1 MNDNNFSIG
10 VEVEIIKGIPE
21 KQINQFEDRV
31 VYFTAIGT
39 REYTKGR
46 RAYPYLTGDLE
57 RAEVASPVTGSNK
70 EYNLLAGTNYAK
82 YVYRMKNPHW
92 TNKSTLPQWYH
103 TAFRTRGKSIVME
116 AVSHSLKEIKK

>member
-1 MNDNNFSIG
+1 MNENAVIG
-10 VEVEIIKGIPE
+10 AEVTIIKDIPK
-21 KQINQFEDRV
+21 KQIDYFEDRV

-39 REYTKGR
+39 REYTKGK
-46 RAYPYLTGDLE
+46 RAYPYLTGKLE

-103 TAFRTRGKSIVME
+103 TAFKARSKSIVSE
-116 AVSHSLKEIKK
+116 AVVHSLKEIKK

>member
-1 MNDNNFSIG
+1 MNDNVIIG
-10 VEVEIIKGIPE
+10 AEVKIIKDIPK
-21 KQINQFEDRV
+21 KQIDQFEDRV
-31 VYFTAIGT
+31 VYFSAIGT
-39 REYTKGR
+39 REYTKGK
-46 RAYPYLTGDLE
+46 RAYPYLTGKLE

-70 EYNLLAGTNYAK
+70 EYSLLAGTNYAK

-116 AVSHSLKEIKK
+116 AVAHSLKEIKK

>member
-1 MNDNNFSIG
+1 MNENSATIG

-21 KQINQFEDRV
+21 EQIDKFEDKV

-46 RAYPYLTGDLE
+46 NAYPYLTGKLA
-57 RAEVASPVTGSNK
+57 RAEIESPVIGSNK
-70 EYNLLAGTNYAK
+70 EYGLLAGTDYAK
-82 YVYRMKNPHW
+82 YVYNFKKAKW

-103 TAFRTRGKSIVME
+103 TAFKTRGKAIVME
-116 AVSHSLKEIKK
+116 AVAHSLKEIER

>member
-1 MNDNNFSIG
+1 MDNNYTIG
-10 VEVEIIKGIPE
+10 VEVKIIKDIPKEQIE
-21 KQINQFEDRV
+21 KFEDRV
-31 VYFTAIGT
+31 VYYSAVST
-39 REYTKGR
+39 REYTKGS
-46 RAYPYLTGDLE
+46 RAYPYLSGDLE
-57 RAEVASPVTGSNK
+57 RAEVASQITGSNK

-103 TAFRTRGKSIVME
+103 TTFRAREKSIVME

>member
-1 MNDNNFSIG
+1 MNDNAIIG
-10 VEVEIIKGIPE
+10 AEVKIIKDIPK

-46 RAYPYLTGDLE
+46 RAYPYLTGNLE

-82 YVYRMKNPHW
+82 YVYRMKNPNW
-92 TNKSTLPQWYH
+92 TNKSTLPKWYH
-103 TAFRTRGKSIVME
+103 TAYKTRKKSIVME